1 MTALMF
7 GRDLGL
13 ADSSLNHLSS
23 HFSSGNAS
31 LRQGGLG
38 NYVNASTGNLVL
50 TDHDEI
56 LVGRGLDI
64 IAERTYNSQGAW
76 NDSDANGW
84 RFGFERQLSSISSNS
99 ITLRR
104 GDSSTASYSL
114 SGSVFK
120 NTNGEDE
127 VGQITKSG
135 SNYVYTNLK
144 TGAKDTYNSVG
155 YLISSADADG
165 NTRTYTYSGTK
176 LTSIT
181 FGNGERMAFEYN
193 GPSGKMSRLTTYANG
208 SWTSQVDYSY
218 DSAQRLT
225 KVKTA
230 LTGDSF
236 TTNYL
241 YDGSSTRIR
250 EVNQSDGSKVSFT
263 YTGSKIATVT
273 DGTGHKLTYSYGSG
287 YTNIKDGFNRTWTY
301 YFDAANDNRLT
312 RTLTPSTSSLNV
324 SARRLDTRFYYDSKD
339 HLTRVHNASAGYDVA
354 KYTYDSAGNRTSAI
368 DGEGNKTEW
377 RYSGKLLL
385 SETVYL
391 NKTTTPSTTRY
402 VYDSEK
408 HLRFVIDA
416 EGRVTSHHYNTV
428 GTKHATIQYQQAK
441 YNVTSLP
448 VSTQLSLS
456 QMESWR
462 GAQNK
467 TLTSRTDYYYDGRD
481 QLTETRS
488 YATTTTSG
496 AGTFNSAAIRTKFV
510 YDQHGQLLQS
520 IAVRNGVNT
529 ISSYAYDGE
538 GRVTKVTNGNNYS
551 SSTVYSG
558 NTVKVTNA
566 EGKITT
572 SVFDAAGKLSS
583 IDTSYGSTHRIARTY
598 YNANGQVAMTQSPT
612 GQRTFY
618 FYDES
623 GRQNAI
629 VGHDGLVTETLYNT
643 TGQVASTKAYWNHTS
658 TASWFNGTTVTK
670 THISQFKPAANSA
683 KDRVNVFT
691 YDKAGNQLTSTD
703 GEGKVSTSYYNSAG
717 QVIKTT
723 MGSRTQR
730 FFYDLTG
737 KQIAHLD
744 AAGYL
749 SESKY
754 NAQGLLVESIAYKN
768 ATNSSYR
775 ASGSLSQLRPSAHQ
789 DDRHSF
795 NYYDGTNRL
804 KASVN
809 AEGGLS
815 EIVYDEYSNRQ
826 YNYQYKS
833 AITANISAT
842 TTIASLQSYA
852 GGTSNRISTRTDYGK
867 TGEIKTTVSPVGVS
881 TTFSYNKVG
890 QLLSQSNGSTSVVN
904 AYNKFGEL
912 TKTTQ
917 GSQSTTYVYDGAG
930 RKTQAINGRNH
941 KTLFFYDTLGRL
953 THSVNPLGEVS
964 ETTYDNFGQVSETR
978 QFAKRISLSGL
989 SGGAINSTLTSRLNA
1004 ARDHGLD
1011 ARSYSITYDRRG
1023 LKTREFNA
1031 KGLLTD
1037 YTYNDFG
1044 EIQRTDMWK
1053 TTGGLRNIADYTYTA
1068 RGEVNTV
1075 VNYGNTSA
1083 ISADDTLTKYHYDAF
1098 GNQVGVTVGKRSGA
1112 SSSDRT
1118 TVTLFDE
1125 LGRARFSKDTL
1136 GYVQESVFNALGQVT
1151 KTIQYAKKF
1160 TGTWSTE
1167 SGVASWLG
1175 ANAKTGN
1182 RITQYTYDNAGR
1194 LTSTTDA
1201 LGKKE
1206 SYTYDVNGNKTSF
1219 TNKNNKTWHYYYD
1232 SSNRLTR
1239 ELAPSI
1245 HYAIS
1250 NSSSNTTYA
1259 TTRPDT
1265 RFYYDNNGN
1274 LTKRIEGYG
1283 TADQR
1288 VTEYQYDAANR
1299 QTKILQP
1306 GYFSASDGKVHFTS
1320 GTGRV
1325 RLSKTITYNAL
1336 GLAVAQKDEM
1346 GVNTYKVYDKL
1357 GRVRYEIDEDA
1368 YVTEYKY
1375 GESSASESTVQ
1386 VIRYNNKFNLSGIGD
1401 GYAIS
1406 ESLAASRI
1414 STNSNDRRLTRYFD
1428 RQGRVFKV
1436 KGDVISIYDSGVGV
1450 KSVAPETQF
1459 TYNVFGEVIKERTRV
1474 DYDAWADKHFYYN
1487 NDGQKRAE
1495 TDALGYLT
1503 EYFYNEFGQMRQ
1515 KNEYAQTATSI
1526 STSGYNK
1533 RTGGTASIGYD
1544 RYTSYTYDAL
1554 GRKTQE
1560 NRWDANSASS
1570 HNFYTD
1576 GNLGG
1581 ATGTL
1586 ITKTSYDAVGNI
1598 TAEFN
1603 AANGMTNYSYDALG
1617 RKTVKAGVD
1626 HLTASGNTGF
1636 NTPSAHGRHISN
1648 FTYTIHGDIV
1658 RQLDKDASGKT
1669 GDVETYY
1676 KLDAR
1681 GQQIVTTNG
1690 DDISTYIKYDQKGN
1704 VKSERLAIDNNYT
1717 YWYGDTQND
1726 YTITKTYNYD
1736 KRGNQIYTAVNGR
1749 GDSARYNAFGE
1760 ISSSGKNTSLNYN
1773 YSYNKAG
1780 QMIGKRESNGD
1791 TSAMLYDLSGKVT
1804 KQVLVGSTATAQ
1816 DDYSTYNIYDKLGRL
1831 TEQRLPQF
1839 RNNTQSAFQTPI
1851 TKQQFDR
1858 WGNVIKSTNALGG
1871 VTEQRFNLNN
1881 QVVWEKLPA
1890 VSVYGKA
1897 NPYSAEQEYRYDKL
1911 GNQVRLTN
1919 ALGKVRTWSYDSAG
1933 LLSWERNE
1941 IGAITYYKYDAY
1953 GNKTYTKNALGQY
1966 SRTEYNKRGLVTR
1979 EGLISS
1985 SGSYYSYGL
1994 TRTYAYDQA
2003 GRRVKDI
2010 TGTSENSSNTVYT
2023 KYDASGNVIATRNL
2037 ERVVTKYYY
2046 DSLNRKYK
2054 QTNADGRYQYWW
2066 FDTYG
2071 NVTKRRDLAGRTT
2084 TLSLNGHKQVYRET
2098 NGNNIKAYSYYENG
2112 NLKTISR
2119 TGTDG
2124 WDDVA
2129 NLLGR
2134 AKTTQWSATFTSV
2147 SGLLQNESSTYTYDK
2162 MGNRLSEKHS
2172 SYRKYT
2178 RNYSYLERHQY
2189 GGNMVSVPGSETL
2202 VFSFNRTTTNSY
2214 NTRGQLVKVTSPQQT
2229 YTPKIMD
2236 GSSAS
2241 YGSAYV
2247 PPSITNTSGLKSLSY
2262 EYDAMGN
2269 RRHVK
2274 AEVYKTSSNAS
2285 LETKDYYYTYDA
2297 ANRIIMANAT
2307 STGGYK
2313 NGTRRFTYDKLDRR
2327 TQEVYRHDNKYDHE
2341 HYKYLYNSSKLQYT
2355 YYKKNHSSSTYS
2367 GTPPKQT
2374 YRNYDSLGR
2383 LSNEYTYATKNGEG
2397 NSHAKTGTTIG
2408 RTAYSWGNGSQLK
2421 RQTNYNLRDLH
2432 VNETRGGGYGSN
2444 TYVVKVFS
2452 KTALRVASYVDYAG
2466 KYNSAGNVTG
2476 YSVKVYRQDNK
2487 LLTTDSDALS
2497 YSETHKKTY
2506 NYFEGYQQASSTMT
2520 TSRDQ
2525 WTPNNVTNYY
2535 DRFGELLY
2543 VRGSNTRSKGHDRM
2557 LINNRD
2563 GQVLFRRDGT
2573 KMQDYYYANGNVL
2586 GDTGSLSDSNFES
2599 NYVEASKMQQAAPGT
2614 YTVNNGDTLKGI
2626 AQKLWGDGSLWYM
2639 IADANAIEPTASLK
2653 QGMSLTIPTVNSNV
2667 HNTSDTFKPYNPSD
2681 VVGKTDAEAVAP
2693 PPSDTGCAQM
2703 IVAIVTVVVAVVV
2716 AVYFPIAGGLAGKI
2730 ATGAMAAAAGNAAG
2744 QAVGMALGIQDGFDV
2759 GAMFKAGA
2767 RGALAAG
2774 VGAIASEAA
2783 SLAGEAGKIGHIATK
2798 AAVQTA
2804 GNYLTNKILDDG
2816 SFSWKGM
2823 AAGVAG
2829 SIAGQYGGKAAF
2841 GDATLEGSYM
2851 ARDMASSFA
2860 GGAAENVAR
2869 QWMDIG
2875 GKREWSSIAIDAF
2888 GNMIG
2893 NSVAGGY
2900 SKAAYAAQNAQAEA
2914 TRQMQRSAR
2923 ISDAYANG
2931 LRDQATAR
2939 VGLNPADMM
2948 WANIGGMTTEGMT
2961 MNELNVAMGYRNRSK
2976 DEVYSLENNKTLTNS
2991 NKQAHLTALNRSL
3004 GEYDFF
3010 SETVPNSRFTTSN
3023 QQASFNLFDKAV
3035 GALGDVAHLA
3045 ASGVAGLVTLALTE
3059 GDLDAA
3065 VYVID
3070 HYGEGVDGLT
3080 FALGNT
3086 NSASAGGTGA
3096 VAFGG
3101 YISIDFDSWDISY
3114 GGYGSAE
3121 VGSEFM
3127 IPIPGASTGMEFSF
3141 FPTNQYDLALSGDYT
3156 IMGGEID
3163 LGVQSLDTGIV
3174 RADNGNIWG
3183 TQTSFTW
3190 DKGVNALLP
3199 GGGLYYKAGT
3209 GTIIEGGLDK

>member
-13 ADSSLNHLSS
+13 ADSSLNHLSG

-31 LRQGGLG
+31 LRQGGIG

-84 RFGFERQLSSISSNS
+84 RFGFERQLSSISSSS

-104 GDSSTASYSL
+104 GDSSTVTYSL

-165 NTRTYTYSGTK
+165 NARTYTYSGTK
-176 LTSIT
+176 LTSIK

-301 YFDAANDNRLT
+301 YFDTANDNRLT
-312 RTLTPSTSSLNV
+312 RTLTPSTSSLNT

-339 HLTRVHNASAGYDVA
+339 HLTRVHNASTGYDVA
-354 KYTYDSAGNRTSAI
+354 KYTYDSAGNRASAI

-408 HLRFVIDA
+408 HLSFVVDA
-416 EGRVTSHHYNTV
+416 EGRVTSHHYNAV

-441 YNVTSLP
+441 YDVAALSVTS
-448 VSTQLSLS
+448 QLSYS
-456 QMESWR
+456 QLESWR

-643 TGQVASTKAYWNHTS
+643 AGQVASTKAYWNHTS

-691 YDKAGNQLTSTD
+691 YDKAGNQLTSAD

-749 SESKY
+749 SERKY
-754 NAQGLLVESIAYKN
+754 NAQGLLVENIAYKN

-795 NYYDGTNRL
+795 NYYDGTQRL
-804 KASVN
+804 RATVN
-809 AEGGLS
+809 AEGELN

-826 YNYQYKS
+826 FNYQYKS
-833 AITANISAT
+833 AISANISSAT
-842 TTIASLQSYA
+842 SIASLQSYA

-867 TGEIKTTVSPVGVS
+867 TGEVKTTVSPVGVS

-890 QLLSQSNGSTSVVN
+890 QLLSQSNGSTSIVN
-904 AYNKFGEL
+904 LYNKFGEL

-917 GSQSTTYVYDGAG
+917 GSQSTTYVYDSAG

-964 ETTYDNFGQVSETR
+964 ETSYDNFGQVSETR

-1011 ARSYSITYDRRG
+1011 ARTYSITYDRRG

-1083 ISADDTLTKYHYDAF
+1083 ISADDTLTKYQYDAF

-1118 TVTLFDE
+1118 TATLFDE
-1125 LGRARFSKDTL
+1125 LGRARFSKDAL

-1219 TNKNNKTWHYYYD
+1219 TNKNGKTWNYYYD

-1245 HYAIS
+1245 YHSLS
-1250 NSSSNTTYA
+1250 NSTLK

-1283 TADQR
+1283 TTDQR
-1288 VTEYQYDAANR
+1288 ATEYQYDAANR
-1299 QTKILQP
+1299 QTKILLP
-1306 GYFSASDGKVHFTS
+1306 GYFSSSDGKVHFTS
-1320 GTGRV
+1320 GSGRV
-1325 RLSKTITYNAL
+1325 RLTKTITYNAL

-1346 GVNTYKVYDKL
+1346 GANTYKVYDKL
-1357 GRVRYEIDEDA
+1357 GRVRYEVDEDA

-1375 GESSASESTVQ
+1375 GETNVGYSTVQ

-1401 GYAIS
+1401 GYTIS

-1428 RQGRVFKV
+1428 RQGRVTKV
-1436 KGDVISIYDSGVGV
+1436 VSDAITIYDSGVGV
-1450 KSVAPETQF
+1450 KTVVPETQY
-1459 TYNVFGEVIKERTRV
+1459 TYNEFGQVTRERTRI

-1515 KNEYAQTATSI
+1515 KHEYAYTATSI
-1526 STSGYNK
+1526 STSGYSR

-1560 NRWDANSASS
+1560 NRWDANSAGS
-1570 HNFYTD
+1570 HNFYTNGD
-1576 GNLGG
+1576 LGG

-1586 ITKTSYDAVGNI
+1586 ITKTSYDAVGNVK
-1598 TAEFN
+1598 TETN
-1603 AANGMTNYSYDALG
+1603 AAGGITIYEYDALG
-1617 RKTVKAGVD
+1617 RQ
-1626 HLTASGNTGF
+1626 TAKHGEAHYVAYGNTGF
-1636 NTPSAHGRHISN
+1636 SSLTGRHTTRFVYS
-1648 FTYTIHGDIV
+1648 IHGDLS
-1658 RQLDKDASGKT
+1658 RQHDQDSSGKT
-1669 GDVETYY
+1669 GHFYTHY
-1676 KLDAR
+1676 KLDALGR
-1681 GQQIVTTNG
+1681 QVQITNG
-1690 DDISTYIKYDQKGN
+1690 DGINTDIKYDQKGN
-1704 VKSERLAIDNNYT
+1704 VKSEAVRIDNNYT
-1717 YWYGDTQND
+1717 YWTGDTQND

-1736 KRGNQIYTAVNGR
+1736 KRGNQTYTAVNGR
-1749 GDSARYNAFGE
+1749 GDTSRYNAFGE
-1760 ISSSGKNTSLNYN
+1760 IDASGKNTSLSYY

-1780 QMIGKRESNGD
+1780 QMTGKRESNGD
-1791 TSAMLYDLSGKVT
+1791 TSTMLFDLSGKMT
-1804 KQVLVGSTATAQ
+1804 KHVLVGSTATTQ
-1816 DDYSTYNIYDKLGRL
+1816 DDYTTYNIYDKLGRL
-1831 TEQRLPQF
+1831 TEQRLPRF
-1839 RNNTQSAFQTPI
+1839 RNNSQSAFQTPI

-1871 VTEQRFNLNN
+1871 VTYQRYNLNN
-1881 QVVWEKLPA
+1881 QVVWEQLPTVKTIVGNSA
-1890 VSVYGKA
+1890 TEVNKA
-1897 NPYSAEQEYRYDKL
+1897 ATQSYHYDKL

-1941 IGAITYYKYDAY
+1941 IGAVTWYKYDAY
-1953 GNKTYTKNALGQY
+1953 GNKTYTKNALNQY
-1966 SRTEYNKRGLVTR
+1966 SRTQYNKRGLVTR

-2112 NLKTISR
+2112 KLKTISR

-2134 AKTTQWSATFTSV
+2134 AKTTQWNATFTSV
-2147 SGLLQNESSTYTYDK
+2147 SGLLQNESSSYTYDK
-2162 MGNRLSEKHS
+2162 MGNRLTEKHS

-2178 RNYSYLERHQY
+2178 RNYSYLEKHQY

-2202 VFSFNRTTTNSY
+2202 IYSFTRTTTNSY
-2214 NTRGQLVKVTSPQQT
+2214 NAKGQLVKVTSPQAT

-2247 PPSITNTSGLKSLSY
+2247 PPSITKTSGLRSLSY
-2262 EYDAMGN
+2262 QYDAMGN
-2269 RRHVK
+2269 RRKVR
-2274 AEVYKTSSNAS
+2274 AEVYKTTTNAS

-2297 ANRIIMANAT
+2297 ANRIVYANA
-2307 STGGYK
+2307 SSLAGGYK
-2313 NGTRRFTYDKLDRR
+2313 DGTRHFSYDNLDRR
-2327 TQEVYRHDNKYDHE
+2327 TQEIQRDGSKYNHE
-2341 HYKYLYNSSKLQYT
+2341 RYEYLYNSALLTKT
-2355 YYKKNHSSSTYS
+2355 RIRKNTSSSYLPTNIALLS
-2367 GTPPKQT
+2367 S
-2374 YRNYDSLGR
+2374 RSYDSLGR
-2383 LSNEYTYATKNGEG
+2383 LSNQYTYATKKGEG
-2397 NSHAKTGTTIG
+2397 NSHSTFNSSTQQGSTIG

-2444 TYVVKVFS
+2444 EYVVKVFN
-2452 KTALRVASYVDYAG
+2452 KTALRVVSYVDYSG
-2466 KYNSAGNVTG
+2466 KYDDAGNNTG
-2476 YSVKVYRQDNK
+2476 YSVKVYRQDVK
-2487 LLTTDSDALS
+2487 LMTTGGDYLS
-2497 YSETHKKTY
+2497 HSETHKKTY
-2506 NYFEGYQQASSTMT
+2506 NYFEGYQQASSTMST
-2520 TSRDQ
+2520 GRDQ

-2681 VVGKTDAEAVAP
+2681 VIGKTDAEAVAP

-2703 IVAIVTVVVAVVV
+2703 IVAVVAIVVAVVV
-2716 AVYFPIAGGLAGKI
+2716 AVYTAGTGAGPALKI
-2730 ATGAMAAAAGNAAG
+2730 AAAGLGAAAGNAAG
-2744 QAVGMALGIQDGFDV
+2744 QVVGIALGIQDGFDM
-2759 GAMFKAGA
+2759 GAVLKAGA

-2774 VGAIASEAA
+2774 VGAIAGT
-2783 SLAGEAGKIGHIATK
+2783 LADKVDAVGTIGNIATK
-2798 AAVQTA
+2798 AAAQTA

-2829 SIAGQYGGKAAF
+2829 SIAGQYGGQLQ
-2841 GDATLEGSYM
+2841 GNEMAT
-2851 ARDMASSFA
+2851 DFISSFA
-2860 GGAAENVAR
+2860 GGAADNVAR
-2869 QWMDIG
+2869 QWMGIG
-2875 GKREWSSIAIDAF
+2875 GKREWSAIATDAF

-2893 NSVAGGY
+2893 NSVAREY
-2900 SKAAYAAQNAQAEA
+2900 QQAAHRAEVEQRREIQYLNKYVDGTGPQNRGLYASTTGEYGETAPNFMEKFEQE
-2914 TRQMQRSAR
+2914 MAR
-2923 ISDAYANG
+2923 NGLSTAGTGMLSDAEFEAWRNDPMNSGALGGVYLTPQEWMVHGASEFALAIENG
-2931 LRDQATAR
+2931 FKGGGWAGAAEGVLFGGAGLFVDRFGGKLVPDSLKQWGGDLFSRAYNKVSDSVDSITAKFSVVPDSADNISGAHWNQYLSDKYGADNVVWDWPKNDGFVYGADRIDSLQPGELIGRVGSERGTFVSPLGTKPESLSLRPGTDTSNLNVYRVVEVDNAR
-2939 VGLNPADMM
+2939 VGPAAPAFDMP
-2948 WANIGGMTTEGMT
+2948 G
-2961 MNELNVAMGYRNRSK
+2961 
-2976 DEVYSLENNKTLTNS
+2976 
-2991 NKQAHLTALNRSL
+2991 
-3004 GEYDFF
+3004 
-3010 SETVPNSRFTTSN
+3010 
-3023 QQASFNLFDKAV
+3023 
-3035 GALGDVAHLA
+3035 
-3045 ASGVAGLVTLALTE
+3045 
-3059 GDLDAA
+3059 
-3065 VYVID
+3065 
-3070 HYGEGVDGLT
+3070 YGEQIKLP
-3080 FALGNT
+3080 
-3086 NSASAGGTGA
+3086 AS
-3096 VAFGG
+3096 VK
-3101 YISIDFDSWDISY
+3101 
-3114 GGYGSAE
+3114 
-3121 VGSEFM
+3121 
-3127 IPIPGASTGMEFSF
+3127 
-3141 FPTNQYDLALSGDYT
+3141 DLVKSGQLERV
-3156 IMGGEID
+3156 I
-3163 LGVQSLDTGIV
+3163 
-3174 RADNGNIWG
+3174 
-3183 TQTSFTW
+3183 
-3190 DKGVNALLP
+3190 K
-3199 GGGLYYKAGT
+3199 
-3209 GTIIEGGLDK
+3209 